1 MIIGIGNDI
10 IEIDRIQKAIVRVQF
25 IEKYFTEKEIELYE
39 SRNQNIEILAG
50 NFAVKESVSKVF
62 GTGIRG
68 FGLRDIEVL
77 RDELGK
83 PYVVLYKEA
92 KEIAENMKINH
103 LFVTISHS
111 QKYVV
116 GFAIGEGS

>member
-10 IEIDRIQKAIVRVQF
+10 IEIERIQKAIERIQF
-25 IEKYFTEKEIELYE
+25 IEKYFTQKEMELYE

-83 PYVVLYKEA
+83 PYVILYNEA
-92 KEIAENMKINH
+92 KKIADHKKINH